1 MSPSPG
7 GGSRMLVAR
16 NLVKRYGAR
25 TVVRDVSLQVE
36 RGETVG
42 LLGPNGAGKTT
53 TFYMIVGLLRPD
65 GGTVFLDEAPLT
77 SLAVHERARRGIGYL
92 AQDASV
98 FRGLTVEEN
107 ILMVLEAKGTVGAQR
122 KEVLERL
129 INEFGLTTVRT
140 QRGVT
145 LSGGE
150 RRRVEIARV
159 LAMDPAYV
167 LLDEPFTGVDPRSV
181 AELQDV
187 VRYLKQRGLGIVITD
202 HNVRDTLAITD
213 RATVI
218 HQGGILREG
227 KPDQILADPEVRR
240 VFLGEHFEL

>member
-1 MSPSPG
+1 
-7 GGSRMLVAR
+7 MLAATG
-16 NLVKRYGAR
+16 LVKRYGPR
-25 TVVRDVSLQVE
+25 TVVNGVAVQVE

-53 TFYMIVGLLRPD
+53 TFYMMVGLVRPD
-65 GGTVFLDEAPLT
+65 AGEVLLDGASLT
-77 SLAVHERARRGIGYL
+77 AMPVHERARRGIGYL
-92 AQDASV
+92 AQDPSV

-107 ILMVLEAKGTVGAQR
+107 ILMILQANGAAKAAQH
-122 KEVLERL
+122 EVLERL
-129 INEFGLTTVRT
+129 LREFGLLTVRK

-159 LAMDPAYV
+159 LAMNPSYV

-218 HQGGILREG
+218 HEGRILLEG
-227 KPDQILADPEVRR
+227 KPGDILADPEVRR
-240 VFLGEHFEL
+240 VFLGEHFAL

>member
-1 MSPSPG
+1 
-7 GGSRMLVAR
+7 MLAATG
-16 NLVKRYGAR
+16 LVKRYGPR
-25 TVVRDVSLQVE
+25 TVVNGVAVQVE

-53 TFYMIVGLLRPD
+53 TFYMIVGLVRPD
-65 GGTVFLDEAPLT
+65 AGEVLLDGKSLT
-77 SLAVHERARRGIGYL
+77 AMPVHERARRGIGYL
-92 AQDASV
+92 AQDPSV

-107 ILMVLEAKGTVGAQR
+107 ILMILQANGATKAAQQ
-122 KEVLERL
+122 EVLERL
-129 INEFGLTTVRT
+129 LREFGLLPVRK

-159 LAMDPAYV
+159 LAMNPSYM

-187 VRYLKQRGLGIVITD
+187 VRYLKQRGLGVVITD

-218 HQGGILREG
+218 HEGRILLEG
-227 KPDQILADPEVRR
+227 KPGDILADPEVRR
-240 VFLGEHFEL
+240 VVLGEHFEL

>member
-1 MSPSPG
+1 MVNG
-7 GGSRMLVAR
+7 VA
-16 NLVKRYGAR
+16 V
-25 TVVRDVSLQVE
+25 QVE

-53 TFYMIVGLLRPD
+53 TFYMIVGLVRPD
-65 GGTVFLDEAPLT
+65 AGDVFLDGKSLT
-77 SLAVHERARRGIGYL
+77 TMPVHERARRGIGYL
-92 AQDASV
+92 AQDPSV

-107 ILMVLEAKGTVGAQR
+107 ILMILQANGTAKAAQRDVLEQLLR
-122 KEVLERL
+122 
-129 INEFGLTTVRT
+129 EFGLGIVRT
-140 QRGVT
+140 QLGVT

-159 LAMDPAYV
+159 LAMNPSYV

-213 RATVI
+213 RATII
-218 HQGGILREG
+218 HEGRILLEG
-227 KPDQILADPEVRR
+227 KPDDILADPDVRR
-240 VFLGEHFEL
+240 VFLGERFEM

>member
-1 MSPSPG
+1 
-7 GGSRMLVAR
+7 MLVAR

-25 TVVRDVSLQVE
+25 TVVSDVSLQVE

-53 TFYMIVGLLRPD
+53 TFYMIVGLLHPD
-65 GGTVFLDEAPLT
+65 GGTVFLDDAPLT
-77 SLAVHERARRGIGYL
+77 ALAVHERARRGIGYL
-92 AQDASV
+92 AQDPSV
-98 FRGLTVEEN
+98 FRGLTVDEN
-107 ILMVLEAKGTVGAQR
+107 ILMVLEANGTPRAKRQ
-122 KEVLERL
+122 EVLERL
-129 INEFGLTTVRT
+129 LTEFGLTVVRG
-140 QRGVT
+140 QRGMT

-218 HQGGILREG
+218 HQGRILLEG
-227 KPDQILADPEVRR
+227 KPDQILADHEVRR
-240 VFLGEHFEL
+240 VFLGERFEL

>member
-1 MSPSPG
+1 
-7 GGSRMLVAR
+7 MLEALG
-16 NLVKRYGAR
+16 LVKRYGSR
-25 TVVRDVSLQVE
+25 RVVDGVSLRVE

-53 TFYMIVGLLRPD
+53 TFYMIVGLVRPD
-65 GGTVFLDEAPLT
+65 AGDVRLDGV
-77 SLAVHERARRGIGYL
+77 SLASLPVHVRARRGIGYL
-92 AQDASV
+92 AQEPSV

-107 ILMVLEAKGTVGAQR
+107 ILMVLEANGTPRARRRQ
-122 KEVLERL
+122 VLESLLEELDLVPLR
-129 INEFGLTTVRT
+129 R
-140 QRGVT
+140 QRGAT

-159 LAMDPAYV
+159 LAANPAYV

-187 VRYLKQRGLGIVITD
+187 VRYLRQRGMGVVITD

-213 RATVI
+213 RATII
-218 HQGGILREG
+218 HQGRILLEG
-227 KPDQILADPEVRR
+227 RPDQILADPEVRR
-240 VFLGEHFEL
+240 VFLGERFEL

>member
-1 MSPSPG
+1 
-7 GGSRMLVAR
+7 MLAAQG
-16 NLVKRYGAR
+16 LVKRYGPR
-25 TVVRDVSLQVE
+25 TVVNGVAVKVE
-36 RGETVG
+36 HGETVG

-53 TFYMIVGLLRPD
+53 TFYMIVGLVRPD
-65 GGTVFLDEAPLT
+65 AGDVFLDGKSLT
-77 SLAVHERARRGIGYL
+77 TMPVHERARRGIGYL
-92 AQDASV
+92 AQDPSV

-107 ILMVLEAKGTVGAQR
+107 ILMILQANGTAKAAQR
-122 KEVLERL
+122 EVLEQLLR
-129 INEFGLTTVRT
+129 EFGLGTVRT

-159 LAMDPAYV
+159 LAMNPSYV

-213 RATVI
+213 RATII
-218 HQGGILREG
+218 HEGRILLEG
-227 KPDQILADPEVRR
+227 KPDAILADPDVRR
-240 VFLGEHFEL
+240 VFLGERFEM

>member
-1 MSPSPG
+1 
-7 GGSRMLVAR
+7 MLEALG
-16 NLVKRYGAR
+16 LVKRYGSR
-25 TVVRDVSLQVE
+25 TVVDGVSLRVE

-53 TFYMIVGLLRPD
+53 TFYMIVGLVRPD
-65 GGTVFLDEAPLT
+65 AGDVRLDGV
-77 SLAVHERARRGIGYL
+77 SLASLPVHVRARRGIGYL
-92 AQDASV
+92 AQEPSV

-107 ILMVLEAKGTVGAQR
+107 ILMVLEVNGTPRARRRQ
-122 KEVLERL
+122 VLESLLEELDLVPLR
-129 INEFGLTTVRT
+129 R
-140 QRGVT
+140 QRGAT

-159 LAMDPAYV
+159 LAANPAYV

-187 VRYLKQRGLGIVITD
+187 VRYLRQRGMGVVITD

-213 RATVI
+213 RATII
-218 HQGGILREG
+218 HQGRILLEG
-227 KPDQILADPEVRR
+227 RPDQILADPEVRR
-240 VFLGEHFEL
+240 VFLGERFEL

>member
-1 MSPSPG
+1 
-7 GGSRMLVAR
+7 MLVAH

-25 TVVRDVSLQVE
+25 TVVSDVSLQVE

-77 SLAVHERARRGIGYL
+77 TLAVHERARRGIGYL
-92 AQDASV
+92 SQDPSI

-107 ILMVLEAKGTVGAQR
+107 ILMVLEANGTLRPKRQ
-122 KEVLERL
+122 EVLERL
-129 INEFGLTTVRT
+129 LTEFGLTIVRT
-140 QRGVT
+140 QRGMT

-159 LAMDPAYV
+159 LAMNPAYV

-218 HQGGILREG
+218 HQGRILLEG
-227 KPDQILADPEVRR
+227 KPDQILADHEVRR
-240 VFLGEHFEL
+240 VFLGERFEL

>member
-1 MSPSPG
+1 
-7 GGSRMLVAR
+7 MLAAQG
-16 NLVKRYGAR
+16 LVKRYGPR
-25 TVVRDVSLQVE
+25 TVVDGVAVQVE

-53 TFYMIVGLLRPD
+53 TFYMIVGLVRPD
-65 GGTVFLDEAPLT
+65 AGDVFLDGKSLT
-77 SLAVHERARRGIGYL
+77 TMPVHERARRGIGYL
-92 AQDASV
+92 AQDPSV

-107 ILMVLEAKGTVGAQR
+107 ILMILQANGTAKAAQRDVLEQLLR
-122 KEVLERL
+122 
-129 INEFGLTTVRT
+129 EFGLGIVRT
-140 QRGVT
+140 QLGVT

-159 LAMDPAYV
+159 LAMNPSYV

-213 RATVI
+213 RATII
-218 HQGGILREG
+218 HEGRILLEG
-227 KPDQILADPEVRR
+227 KPDDILADPDVRR
-240 VFLGEHFEL
+240 VFLGERFEM

>member
-1 MSPSPG
+1 
-7 GGSRMLVAR
+7 MLAATG
-16 NLVKRYGAR
+16 LVKRYGPR
-25 TVVRDVSLQVE
+25 TVVNGVAVQVE

-53 TFYMIVGLLRPD
+53 TFYMIVGLVRPD
-65 GGTVFLDEAPLT
+65 AGEVLLDGKSLT
-77 SLAVHERARRGIGYL
+77 AMPVHERARRGIGYL
-92 AQDASV
+92 AQDPSV

-107 ILMVLEAKGTVGAQR
+107 ILMILQANGATKAAQQ
-122 KEVLERL
+122 EVLERL
-129 INEFGLTTVRT
+129 LREFGLLPVRK

-159 LAMDPAYV
+159 LAMNPSYV

-218 HQGGILREG
+218 HEGRILLEG
-227 KPDQILADPEVRR
+227 KPGDILADPEVRR

>member
-1 MSPSPG
+1 
-7 GGSRMLVAR
+7 MLAAQG
-16 NLVKRYGAR
+16 LVKRYGPR
-25 TVVRDVSLQVE
+25 TVVNGVAVKVE
-36 RGETVG
+36 HGETVG

-53 TFYMIVGLLRPD
+53 TFYMIVGLVRPD
-65 GGTVFLDEAPLT
+65 AGDVFLDGKSLT
-77 SLAVHERARRGIGYL
+77 TMPVHERARRGIGYL
-92 AQDASV
+92 AQDPSV

-107 ILMVLEAKGTVGAQR
+107 ILMILQANGTAKAAQR
-122 KEVLERL
+122 EVLEQLLR
-129 INEFGLTTVRT
+129 EFALGTVRT

-159 LAMDPAYV
+159 LAMNPSYV

-213 RATVI
+213 RATII
-218 HQGGILREG
+218 HEGRILLEG
-227 KPDQILADPEVRR
+227 KPDAILADPDVRR
-240 VFLGEHFEL
+240 VFLGERFEM

>member
-1 MSPSPG
+1 
-7 GGSRMLVAR
+7 MLAATG
-16 NLVKRYGAR
+16 LLKRYGPR
-25 TVVRDVSLQVE
+25 TVVNGVAVQVE

-53 TFYMIVGLLRPD
+53 TFYMIVGLVRPD
-65 GGTVFLDEAPLT
+65 AGEVLLDGKSLT
-77 SLAVHERARRGIGYL
+77 AMPVHERARRGIGYL
-92 AQDASV
+92 AQDPSV

-107 ILMVLEAKGTVGAQR
+107 ILMILQANGATKAAQQEILEQLLR
-122 KEVLERL
+122 
-129 INEFGLTTVRT
+129 EFGLLPVRK

-159 LAMDPAYV
+159 LAMNPSYV

-218 HQGGILREG
+218 HEGRILLEG
-227 KPDQILADPEVRR
+227 KPGDILADPEVRR

>member
-1 MSPSPG
+1 
-7 GGSRMLVAR
+7 MLAATG
-16 NLVKRYGAR
+16 LLKRYGPR
-25 TVVRDVSLQVE
+25 TVVNGVAVQVE

-53 TFYMIVGLLRPD
+53 TFYMIVGLVRPD
-65 GGTVFLDEAPLT
+65 AGEVLLDGKSLT
-77 SLAVHERARRGIGYL
+77 AMPVHERARRGIGYL
-92 AQDASV
+92 AQDPSV

-107 ILMVLEAKGTVGAQR
+107 ILMILQANGATKAAQQ
-122 KEVLERL
+122 EVLERL
-129 INEFGLTTVRT
+129 LREFGLLPVRK

-159 LAMDPAYV
+159 LAMNPSYV

-218 HQGGILREG
+218 HEGRILLEG
-227 KPDQILADPEVRR
+227 KPGDILADPEVRR
-240 VFLGEHFEL
+240 VFLGEHFAL

>member
-1 MSPSPG
+1 
-7 GGSRMLVAR
+7 MLVAR

-25 TVVRDVSLQVE
+25 TVVSDVSLQVE

-77 SLAVHERARRGIGYL
+77 ALAVHERARRGIGYL
-92 AQDASV
+92 SQDPSV

-107 ILMVLEAKGTVGAQR
+107 ILMVLEANGTRRAKRQ
-122 KEVLERL
+122 EVLERL
-129 INEFGLTTVRT
+129 LTEFGLTTVRV
-140 QRGVT
+140 QRGMT

-218 HQGGILREG
+218 HQGRILLEG
-227 KPDQILADPEVRR
+227 KPDQILADHEVRR
-240 VFLGEHFEL
+240 VFLGERFEL

>member
-1 MSPSPG
+1 
-7 GGSRMLVAR
+7 MLAAQG
-16 NLVKRYGAR
+16 LVKRYGPR
-25 TVVRDVSLQVE
+25 TVVNGVAVQVE

-53 TFYMIVGLLRPD
+53 TFYMIVGLVRPD
-65 GGTVFLDEAPLT
+65 AGDVFLDGKSLT
-77 SLAVHERARRGIGYL
+77 TMPVHERARRGIGYL
-92 AQDASV
+92 AQDPSV

-107 ILMVLEAKGTVGAQR
+107 ILMILQANGTAKAAQR
-122 KEVLERL
+122 EVLEQLLR
-129 INEFGLTTVRT
+129 EFGLGTVRT
-140 QRGVT
+140 QLGVT

-159 LAMDPAYV
+159 LAMNPSYV

-213 RATVI
+213 RATII
-218 HQGGILREG
+218 HEGRILLEG
-227 KPDQILADPEVRR
+227 KPDDILADPDVRR
-240 VFLGEHFEL
+240 VFLGERFEM

>member
-1 MSPSPG
+1 
-7 GGSRMLVAR
+7 MLVAH

-25 TVVRDVSLQVE
+25 TVVSDVSLQVE

-77 SLAVHERARRGIGYL
+77 ALAVHERARRGIGYL
-92 AQDASV
+92 SQDPSV

-107 ILMVLEAKGTVGAQR
+107 ILMVLEANGTRRAKRQ
-122 KEVLERL
+122 EVLERL
-129 INEFGLTTVRT
+129 LTEFGLTTVRV
-140 QRGVT
+140 QRGMT

-159 LAMDPAYV
+159 LAMNPAYV

-187 VRYLKQRGLGIVITD
+187 VRYLKERGLGIVITD

-218 HQGGILREG
+218 HQGRILLEG
-227 KPDQILADPEVRR
+227 KPDQILADHEVRR
-240 VFLGEHFEL
+240 VFLGERFEL